1 MSVSKGPARADD
13 KSVFSISEKPIS
25 SLQKSVSFMPSG
37 SLVAGFSKR
46 TLPNGETLREI
57 VFWERNG
64 LRHGEFTL
72 SSTDDIVNLDF
83 SLDSTLLALHC
94 VSQDKMKHSV

>member
-1 MSVSKGPARADD
+1 
-13 KSVFSISEKPIS
+13 
-25 SLQKSVSFMPSG
+25 MPSG

-46 TLPNGETLREI
+46 ALPNGINTLREI

-72 SSTDDIVNLDF
+72 PFDDEIVNLDF

-94 VSQDKMKHSV
+94 VSQDKKHSVQIYYRSKRLMCMTELKYTLSCTSLWPRRIL